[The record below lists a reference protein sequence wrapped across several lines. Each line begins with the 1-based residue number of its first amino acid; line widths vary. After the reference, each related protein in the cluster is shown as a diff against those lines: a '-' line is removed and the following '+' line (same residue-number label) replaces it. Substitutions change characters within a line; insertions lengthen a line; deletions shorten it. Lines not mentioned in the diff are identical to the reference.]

1 MDNRRRVLLDWWG
14 NGGAQGFYL
23 RPSGTTYG
31 TGDGT
36 SYNNAWSGWSEVDQ
50 ALVAASGKKLFVGGT
65 HLETFTLSSSGAS
78 GLPFVIE
85 GLSYD
90 PAIVDGENTRL
101 KCIDIISFNYITVNN
116 ITFTR
121 ATSDCANVAGTANN
135 IIFNDCL
142 FTLSGNQGC
151 QNDGTAQVTY
161 NYCTFTDSVDDGV
174 SLHTD
179 SNVTLN
185 YCTIEGNAQG
195 INGIQNG
202 VLVANYCTIKDN
214 TSSGVIPT
222 ASNNYTLN
230 NCFIENNSVN
240 CDSTVATVLY
250 RCRITNSLVRP
261 SSTQSTIISECR
273 FVGTAYVISRST
285 AATAPI
291 VRRCYFSGTGTGG
304 RFIRTENS
312 GKLRVEYCVFKYSTN
327 VYSFEHTSSSTLV
340 VDNCSSIGGGAV
352 ANGGRG
358 CLATV
363 PGLTVQNSI
372 FYSMQFGYVTSG
384 TGTIQ
389 ATNCDV
395 NTLSTIASGTNIT
408 RTGEITTAPEFVDV
422 AGDDFTTGN
431 NMKDVGVDT
440 GATTGINSATWGD
453 ATTAPI
459 VVTAEQAGTYDIGAY
474 I

>member
-1 MDNRRRVLLDWWG
+1 MIAIGNYISFG
-14 NGGAQGFYL
+14 NGVIGARAWYV
-23 RPSGTTYG
+23 RPSGATYG

-36 SYNNAWSGWSEVDQ
+36 SYDNAWSGF
-50 ALVAASGKKLFVGGT
+50 SGIGTVLPGETLYLGGT
-65 HLETFTLSSSGAS
+65 FLETFTVSLQGSS
-78 GLPFVIE
+78 GLPIRIE
-85 GLSYD
+85 GLIAD
-90 PAIVDGENTRL
+90 PATIDGANVRL
-101 KCIDIISFNYITVNN
+101 KGIDIISKNYLTINN

-121 ATSDCANVAGTANN
+121 ATSDCSNVAGTSHD
-135 IIFNDCL
+135 IIFNNCTH
-142 FTLSGNQGC
+142 TLSGNQGS

-161 NYCTFTDSVDDGV
+161 NYCSFTNNVDDGV

-185 YCTIEGNAQG
+185 YCTITGNDQG

-214 TSSGVIPT
+214 VTNGVTPT
-222 ASNNYTLN
+222 AQNNYTLN
-230 NCFIENNSVN
+230 GCFIENNSVN
-240 CDSTVATVLY
+240 CDSTVATIINN
-250 RCRITNSLVRP
+250 CRITNSLVRP
-261 SSTQSTIISECR
+261 SSSQSTVITGCR
-273 FVGTAYVISRST
+273 FVGTAHVISRST
-285 AATAPI
+285 ASTAPI

-304 RFIRTENS
+304 RFIRTENA
-312 GKLRVEYCVFKYSTN
+312 GKIRVEYCVFVYSTN
-327 VYSFEHTSSSTLV
+327 VYSFEHTSSSTFV
-340 VDNCSSIGGGAV
+340 VDNCSSIGGGAI

-372 FYSMQFGYVTSG
+372 FYSMQFGYITSG

-408 RTGEITTAPEFVDV
+408 RTGEITTAPQFTNIAGEDFSTGANMRDV
-422 AGDDFTTGN
+422 GVTTGFTTG
-431 NMKDVGVDT
+431 
-440 GATTGINSATWGD
+440 IQSAAWGD
-453 ATTAPI
+453 ATTTPT
-459 VVTAEQAGTYDIGAY
+459 VVTDEQSGTYDIGAY